1 MPKFLVPFAVFLSV
15 LSLVIT
21 IGINT
26 TAQNKVETPP
36 RVKVVMYEDQD
47 NVCYIPMTNHGISC
61 LPRVR
66 PMVSSSSSSSE
77 GIKRGTSNAHLNG
90 NFPNNNIPNL
100 NSSALDSSSST
111 QNSSSES
118 SI

>member
-1 MPKFLVPFAVFLSV
+1 MSKLFAIIAITVLVLLTVS
-15 LSLVIT
+15 IT
-21 IGINT
+21 TLANQSKPSMT
-26 TAQNKVETPP
+26 Y
-36 RVKVVMYEDQD
+36 VKTFMYEDID
-47 NVCYIPMTNHGISC
+47 NVCYVTTNNNGISC

-100 NSSALDSSSST
+100 NSSALDSSSSS

-118 SI
+118 SIQ